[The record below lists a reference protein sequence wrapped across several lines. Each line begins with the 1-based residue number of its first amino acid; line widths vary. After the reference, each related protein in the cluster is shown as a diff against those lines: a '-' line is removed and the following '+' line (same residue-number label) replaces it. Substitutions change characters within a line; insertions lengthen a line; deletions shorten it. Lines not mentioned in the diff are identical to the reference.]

1 MILPDFACDFAPP
14 RAASAA
20 LKVRQRKVGRG
31 SVRRGSSSHC
41 WLQYN
46 CQAFTSFEDTAYIP
60 AGFCWNPQVKSA
72 LHVDSVS
79 EVIPCS

>member
-1 MILPDFACDFAPP
+1 
-14 RAASAA
+14 
-20 LKVRQRKVGRG
+20 
-31 SVRRGSSSHC
+31 VRRGSSSHC